1 MSHKGG
7 EIVKEAY
14 FWRAAD
20 VAQVVRCSTGR
31 AYQLIRAWNKEL
43 AAKGFTTMQG
53 RVPRQYAI
61 DRLGLEARA

>member
-1 MSHKGG
+1 M
-7 EIVKEAY
+7 KESY
-14 FWRAAD
+14 FRRAAD

-31 AYQLIRAWNKEL
+31 AYQLIRQWNKEL
-43 AAKGFTTMQG
+43 SAKGFTTMTG

>member
-1 MSHKGG
+1 M
-7 EIVKEAY
+7 KESY

-43 AAKGFTTMQG
+43 SAKGFTTMSG

>member
-1 MSHKGG
+1 M
-7 EIVKEAY
+7 KESY

-31 AYQLIRAWNKEL
+31 AYQLIRQWNKEL
-43 AAKGFTTMQG
+43 SAKGFTTMTG